1 MSLSHSRLLANRRN
15 GSKSAGPKSAGGK
28 KRSSRNARRH
38 GLSVPLPAHLNDPM
52 QKELAQ
58 LIHAEGIAE
67 DAAFEL
73 AQRVIDFERNLSFLR
88 HVFEDDMMGDQGVE
102 NIKNFGLRKWQQDL
116 EHRVADIHAKF
127 LKGMPWEWENM
138 VRLTSQMNTLIER
151 TKQKELVSSRRY
163 FKRAANQLIKALR
176 RL

>member
-1 MSLSHSRLLANRRN
+1 
-15 GSKSAGPKSAGGK
+15 
-28 KRSSRNARRH
+28 
-38 GLSVPLPAHLNDPM
+38 
-52 QKELAQ
+52 
-58 LIHAEGIAE
+58 
-67 DAAFEL
+67 
-73 AQRVIDFERNLSFLR
+73 
-88 HVFEDDMMGDQGVE
+88 MGDQGVE